1 MDYRQ
6 KYLKYKAKYV
16 ALKNM
21 MGGELKDTL
30 ERINAEIKIDIKG
43 DIYITCDLDVKEV
56 INKKQQNITK
66 KQTFKIFNLNQLKKE
81 GTKFLCTDKSNNK
94 IEIFKYFN
102 NDLVKIELTET
113 YIIKNIIKKS
123 NINLDAYSLGSYGVD
138 ANYVYNLFKKISYKI
153 PSDKSIL
160 NNNIINNPTQDIILN
175 IQNY

>member
-94 IEIFKYFN
+94 IEIFKYILTVFPPSLPICDVLYNFKLFGHCLHCAPPIIFFN
-102 NDLVKIELTET
+102 AT
-113 YIIKNIIKKS
+113 YFA
-123 NINLDAYSLGSYGVD
+123 LY
-138 ANYVYNLFKKISYKI
+138 FKYF
-153 PSDKSIL
+153 
-160 NNNIINNPTQDIILN
+160 
-175 IQNY
+175 